1 MSGRRV
7 VYVAGMAAVS
17 PRQYGRVFD
26 EVAVQYDRSRPGYPQ
41 ELVAQACA
49 LAGLGP
55 GDLVLEVGCGSG
67 QLTRDLL
74 AAGLEVVTVEPGAQ
88 LLSLAAGNLEGA
100 GEVTF
105 VNSRFEDAEFPRG
118 RFRAVF
124 AASSF
129 HWIDPEVSWAKVA
142 ELLAPGGTL
151 ALLQHCGLQE
161 RRSMDDQEALL
172 STLARIAP
180 QIAAVWPT
188 YRDLPSLLAGVEE
201 RRGNIS
207 EVWAWVGSYDL
218 ARVEAG
224 RLFDEVQVAAVP
236 IMVESS
242 AEELNALFS
251 TISYY
256 KRLSPR
262 QRREIQVEYFAL
274 EARLGRLIR
283 SSTAAVL
290 VTARVG

>member
-1 MSGRRV
+1 
-7 VYVAGMAAVS
+7 MAAVS

-26 EVAVQYDRSRPGYPQ
+26 EVAAEYDRSRPGYPH
-41 ELVAQACA
+41 ELVEEACA

-74 AAGLEVVTVEPGAQ
+74 GAGLEVVVVEPGAQ
-88 LLSLAAGNLEGA
+88 LLSLAARNLEDA

-105 VNSRFEDAEFPRG
+105 VNARFEDAQLPGG

-129 HWIDPEVSWAKVA
+129 HWIDPDVSWAKVA
-142 ELLAPGGTL
+142 DLLAPGGTL
-151 ALLQHCGLQE
+151 ALLQHCGLEE
-161 RRSMDDQEALL
+161 RRSLDDQEALL
-172 STLARIAP
+172 SGLARIAP
-180 QIAAVWPT
+180 EIAAVWPT
-188 YRDLPSLLAGVEE
+188 YRDLPGLLEGVEE
-201 RRGNIS
+201 RRGNVS
-207 EVWAWVGSYDL
+207 EVWAWIGSYDL
-218 ARVEAG
+218 VRPEAG
-224 RLFDEVQVAAVP
+224 RLFEDVQVAAVP
-236 IMVESS
+236 ILVESS

-251 TISYY
+251 TTSHYQ
-256 KRLSPR
+256 RLSPGQR
-262 QRREIQVEYFAL
+262 QEIQGEYFAL
-274 EARLGRLIR
+274 QERLGRPIR

>member
-1 MSGRRV
+1 
-7 VYVAGMAAVS
+7 MAAVS

-26 EVAVQYDRSRPGYPQ
+26 EVAVEYDRSRPGYPR
-41 ELVAQACA
+41 ELVEEACA
-49 LAGLGP
+49 LAGLQP

-74 AAGLEVVTVEPGAQ
+74 VAGLEVVVVEPGAQ
-88 LLSLAAGNLEGA
+88 LLLLAAGNLEGA

-105 VNSRFEDAEFPRG
+105 VNARFEDAPLPNG

-129 HWIDPEVSWAKVA
+129 HWIDPDVSWAKVA
-142 ELLAPGGTL
+142 DLLVPGGTL
-151 ALLQHCGLQE
+151 ALLQHCGLEEQ
-161 RRSMDDQEALL
+161 RSLGDQEALL
-172 STLARIAP
+172 SALARIAP
-180 QIAAVWPT
+180 EIAAVWPT
-188 YRDLPSLLAGVEE
+188 YRDLPSLLDGVEE
-201 RRGNIS
+201 RRENVS

-218 ARVEAG
+218 ARAEAG
-224 RLFDEVQVAAVP
+224 RLFEDVQVAAVP
-236 IMVESS
+236 ILVESS

-251 TISYY
+251 TTSHYQ
-256 KRLSPR
+256 RLSPGQR
-262 QRREIQVEYFAL
+262 QEIQGEYFAL
-274 EARLGRLIR
+274 QERLGRPIR

>member
-1 MSGRRV
+1 
-7 VYVAGMAAVS
+7 MAAVS

-26 EVAVQYDRSRPGYPQ
+26 EVAVEYDRSRPGYPR
-41 ELVAQACA
+41 ELVAEACA
-49 LAGLGP
+49 LAGLEP
-55 GDLVLEVGCGSG
+55 GDLVLEIGCGSG

-74 AAGLEVVTVEPGAQ
+74 AAGLQVVAVEPGAQ
-88 LLSLAAGNLEGA
+88 LLSLAAGHLEGA
-100 GEVTF
+100 GDVTF
-105 VNSRFEDAEFPRG
+105 VNSRFEDAELPRG

-151 ALLQHCGLQE
+151 ALLQHCGLEE
-161 RRSMDDQEALL
+161 RRSLDDQEALL
-172 STLARIAP
+172 LALARIAP
-180 QIAAVWPT
+180 EIAAVWPT

-201 RRGNIS
+201 RRENVS

-218 ARVEAG
+218 ARAEAG

-236 IMVESS
+236 ILVESS
-242 AEELNALFS
+242 AEELNALLS

-256 KRLSPR
+256 KRLSSR
-262 QRREIQVEYFAL
+262 QRREIRREYFAL
-274 EARLGRLIR
+274 ETRLGRLIR

-290 VTARVG
+290 VAARVS

>member
-1 MSGRRV
+1 
-7 VYVAGMAAVS
+7 MAAVS

-26 EVAVQYDRSRPGYPQ
+26 EVAVEYDRSRPGYPR
-41 ELVAQACA
+41 ELVEEACA
-49 LAGLGP
+49 LAGLQP

-74 AAGLEVVTVEPGAQ
+74 VAGLEVVVVEPGAQ
-88 LLSLAAGNLEGA
+88 LLSLTAGNLEGA

-105 VNSRFEDAEFPRG
+105 VNARFEDAPLPNG

-129 HWIDPEVSWAKVA
+129 HWIDPDVSWAKVA
-142 ELLAPGGTL
+142 DLLVPGGTL
-151 ALLQHCGLQE
+151 ALLQHCGLEEQ
-161 RRSMDDQEALL
+161 RSLDDQEALL
-172 STLARIAP
+172 SGLARIAP
-180 QIAAVWPT
+180 EIAAVWPT
-188 YRDLPSLLAGVEE
+188 YRDLPSLLDGVEE
-201 RRGNIS
+201 RRENVS

-218 ARVEAG
+218 ARAEAG
-224 RLFDEVQVAAVP
+224 RLFEDVQVAAVP
-236 IMVESS
+236 ILVESS

-251 TISYY
+251 TTSHYQ
-256 KRLSPR
+256 RLSPGQR
-262 QRREIQVEYFAL
+262 QEIQGEYFAL
-274 EARLGRLIR
+274 QERLGRPIR

>member
-1 MSGRRV
+1 
-7 VYVAGMAAVS
+7 MAAVS

-26 EVAVQYDRSRPGYPQ
+26 EVAVQYDRSRPGYPR
-41 ELVAQACA
+41 ELVEEACA

-105 VNSRFEDAEFPRG
+105 VNARFEDAQLPSG

-142 ELLAPGGTL
+142 DLLVPGGTL
-151 ALLQHCGLQE
+151 ALLQHCGLEE
-161 RRSMDDQEALL
+161 RRSLDDQEALL
-172 STLARIAP
+172 SALARIAP
-180 QIAAVWPT
+180 EIAAVWPT
-188 YRDLPSLLAGVEE
+188 YRDLPSLLEGVEE
-201 RRGNIS
+201 RRGNVS
-207 EVWAWVGSYDL
+207 EVWSWVGSYDL
-218 ARVEAG
+218 ARAEAAP
-224 RLFDEVQVAAVP
+224 LFEDVQVAAVP
-236 IMVESS
+236 ILVESS
-242 AEELNALFS
+242 AEDLNALFS
-251 TISYY
+251 TTSHYQ
-256 KRLSPR
+256 RLSPG
-262 QRREIQVEYFAL
+262 QCQELQGEYFAL
-274 EARLGRLIR
+274 QERLGRRIR
-283 SSTAAVL
+283 SSTAAVV